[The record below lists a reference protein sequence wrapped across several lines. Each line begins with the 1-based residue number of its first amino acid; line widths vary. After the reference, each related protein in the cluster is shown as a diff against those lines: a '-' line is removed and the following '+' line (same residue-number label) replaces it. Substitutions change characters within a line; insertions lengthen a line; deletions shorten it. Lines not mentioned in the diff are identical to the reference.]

1 MNNLLI
7 VILLIAAFFIGGLL
21 LSELMISVFG
31 FDGALLIWLTIF
43 VGSIWFGRQNK
54 DGIVMLFK
62 DIHQS
67 NLDDI
72 EEQELVSFDNEYN
85 EKQNN

>member
-7 VILLIAAFFIGGLL
+7 FILLIAAFFIGGLL